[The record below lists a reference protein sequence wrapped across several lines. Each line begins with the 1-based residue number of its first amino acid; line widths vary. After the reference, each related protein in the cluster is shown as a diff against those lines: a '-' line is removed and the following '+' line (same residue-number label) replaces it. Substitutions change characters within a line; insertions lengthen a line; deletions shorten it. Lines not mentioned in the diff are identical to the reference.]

1 MNPTQVQIAFW
12 LVGIVG
18 TLIAAYR
25 AIAELRLGRLQRF
38 KELRWRKASAA
49 REILDV
55 IHRHPLAC
63 AAVTM
68 MDWSG
73 SSHTFEVPGGAVTI
87 RFAEALEALSLP
99 AEAPHTTTQTF
110 ICDSFDWFFYY
121 LDQIEHYIRI
131 ELIDFSDVASPLKP
145 YVLKLR
151 QNRAVVD
158 RFLAIH
164 SYELIPALV
173 ARYGGGP

>member
-18 TLIAAYR
+18 TLVAAYR
-25 AIAELRLGRLQRF
+25 AITELRLGRLQRF

-68 MDWSG
+68 MDWSE
-73 SSHTFEVPGGAVTI
+73 SAHTFEVAGTTVAIG
-87 RFAEALEALSLP
+87 FAEAVAALSLSP
-99 AEAPHTTTQTF
+99 GAPHTPTQTF
-110 ICDSFDWFFYY
+110 VCDSFDWFFYY

-131 ELIDFSDVASPLKP
+131 ELIDFSDVAAPLKP
-145 YVLKLR
+145 YVVKLR
-151 QNRAVVD
+151 ENRTVCD
-158 RFLAIH
+158 PFLEAH
-164 SYELIPALV
+164 SYELIPAFV
-173 ARYGGGP
+173 ARYASGA